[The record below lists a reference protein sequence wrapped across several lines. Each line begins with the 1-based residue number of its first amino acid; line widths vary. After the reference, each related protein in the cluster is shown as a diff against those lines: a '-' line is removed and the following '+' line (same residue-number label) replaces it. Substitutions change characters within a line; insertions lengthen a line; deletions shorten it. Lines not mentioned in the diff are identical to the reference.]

1 MKVIYDSRKD
11 IRLAA
16 TESAYQG
23 STAQRGYFREAKDNR
38 KEVDVVANLPREKI
52 LCEVKYRNNCHILAG
67 DAIAFLYLLGKSEAE
82 GRSGKI

>member
-16 TESAYQG
+16 TESAYQE
-23 STAQRGYFREAKDNR
+23 STAQLGYFREAKDNR

-67 DAIAFLYLLGKSEAE
+67 DAVAFLYLLGKSEAE

>member
-23 STAQRGYFREAKDNR
+23 STAQLGYFREAKDNR

-52 LCEVKYRNNCHILAG
+52 LCEV
-67 DAIAFLYLLGKSEAE
+67 E
-82 GRSGKI
+82 